1 MPKREQS
8 TGERISS
15 IVFFI
20 AGLWLIMEASA
31 HLNQSES
38 FAGISGIVG
47 GIASLLAAF
56 RFRIQDFV
64 ERWRK

>member
-20 AGLWLIMEASA
+20 AGLWLIMEGSA
-31 HLNQSES
+31 HFNQGER
-38 FAGISGIVG
+38 FVGISGILG

-64 ERWRK
+64 GRWRK

>member
-15 IVFFI
+15 LVFFI
-20 AGLWLIMEASA
+20 AGLWLIMEGST

-47 GIASLLAAF
+47 GIASLIAAF

>member
-1 MPKREQS
+1 MEGSAHFDQ
-8 TGERISS
+8 GERF
-15 IVFFI
+15 V
-20 AGLWLIMEASA
+20 GM
-31 HLNQSES
+31 
-38 FAGISGIVG
+38 SGVVG

>member
-1 MPKREQS
+1 MSKREQS

-15 IVFFI
+15 LVFFI
-20 AGLWLIMEASA
+20 AGFWLVMEGSS
-31 HLNQSES
+31 HFNQGERLV
-38 FAGISGIVG
+38 GISGILG

-64 ERWRK
+64 ERWRN

>member
-1 MPKREQS
+1 
-8 TGERISS
+8 
-15 IVFFI
+15 
-20 AGLWLIMEASA
+20 MEGSA
-31 HLNQSES
+31 HFDQGEG
-38 FAGISGIVG
+38 FAGMSGVVG

>member
-15 IVFFI
+15 LVFFI
-20 AGLWLIMEASA
+20 AGLWLIMEGTA
-31 HLNQSES
+31 HFNQGQR

-47 GIASLLAAF
+47 GIVSLLAAF
-56 RFRIQDFV
+56 RFRIQTLV
-64 ERWRK
+64 QRWRD

>member
-15 IVFFI
+15 LVFFI
-20 AGLWLIMEASA
+20 AGLWLIMEGSA
-31 HLNQSES
+31 HFDQSES

>member
-15 IVFFI
+15 LVFFI
-20 AGLWLIMEASA
+20 AGLWLVMEGSS
-31 HLNQSES
+31 HFNQGER
-38 FAGISGIVG
+38 FVGISGIVG
-47 GIASLLAAF
+47 GLASLIAAF
-56 RFRIQDFV
+56 LFRIQDFV

>member
-15 IVFFI
+15 LVFFI
-20 AGLWLIMEASA
+20 VGLWLIMEGSA
-31 HLNQSES
+31 HFDQGES
-38 FAGISGIVG
+38 FAGMSGLVG

>member
-1 MPKREQS
+1 MAKREQS

-15 IVFFI
+15 LVFFI

-31 HLNQSES
+31 HFNQGER
-38 FAGISGIVG
+38 FAGMSGIVG

-64 ERWRK
+64 GRWRK

>member
-15 IVFFI
+15 LVFFI
-20 AGLWLIMEASA
+20 AGLWLVTEGST
-31 HLNQSES
+31 HFNPGERL
-38 FAGISGIVG
+38 AGISGIAG

-64 ERWRK
+64 ERWRN

>member
-15 IVFFI
+15 LVFFLV
-20 AGLWLIMEASA
+20 GLWLVMEGSS
-31 HLNQSES
+31 HFNHGER
-38 FAGISGIVG
+38 FVGISGILG

>member
-15 IVFFI
+15 LVFFI
-20 AGLWLIMEASA
+20 AGLWLIMEGSA

>member
-1 MPKREQS
+1 MSKREQS

-15 IVFFI
+15 LVFFI
-20 AGLWLIMEASA
+20 AGLWLVMEGSSNFNDGER
-31 HLNQSES
+31 LV
-38 FAGISGIVG
+38 GISGIVG
-47 GIASLLAAF
+47 CIASLLAAF

>member
-1 MPKREQS
+1 MSKREQS

-15 IVFFI
+15 LVFFI
-20 AGLWLIMEASA
+20 AGLWLIMEGSA
-31 HLNQSES
+31 HLDQGER
-38 FAGISGIVG
+38 FAGMTGVVG

-56 RFRIQDFV
+56 RFRIQYFV

>member
-15 IVFFI
+15 LVFFI
-20 AGLWLIMEASA
+20 AGLWLILEASA
-31 HLNQSES
+31 HFNQGEK
-38 FAGISGIVG
+38 FAGMSGIVG

-64 ERWRK
+64 GRWRK

>member
-1 MPKREQS
+1 MSKREQS

-15 IVFFI
+15 LVFFI
-20 AGLWLIMEASA
+20 AGLWLVMEGLS
-31 HLNQSES
+31 HFNQGER
-38 FAGISGIVG
+38 FAGMSGVVG

-64 ERWRK
+64 ERWRR

>member
-15 IVFFI
+15 LVFFI

-31 HLNQSES
+31 HFNHGER
-38 FAGISGIVG
+38 FVGISGIVG

-64 ERWRK
+64 ERWRN

>member
-15 IVFFI
+15 LVFFI
-20 AGLWLIMEASA
+20 AGLWLVMEGSA
-31 HLNQSES
+31 HFDQGER
-38 FAGISGIVG
+38 FAGMSGVVG

>member
-15 IVFFI
+15 FVFFI
-20 AGLWLIMEASA
+20 AGLWLVTEGST
-31 HLNQSES
+31 HFNQGER

-56 RFRIQDFV
+56 RFRIQDLV
-64 ERWRK
+64 QRWRN

>member
-15 IVFFI
+15 LVFFI

-31 HLNQSES
+31 HFNQGER
-38 FAGISGIVG
+38 FAGMSGIVG

-64 ERWRK
+64 GRWRK

>member
-20 AGLWLIMEASA
+20 AGLWLIMEGSA
-31 HLNQSES
+31 HFNQGER
-38 FAGISGIVG
+38 FAGISGVVG

-64 ERWRK
+64 ERWRR